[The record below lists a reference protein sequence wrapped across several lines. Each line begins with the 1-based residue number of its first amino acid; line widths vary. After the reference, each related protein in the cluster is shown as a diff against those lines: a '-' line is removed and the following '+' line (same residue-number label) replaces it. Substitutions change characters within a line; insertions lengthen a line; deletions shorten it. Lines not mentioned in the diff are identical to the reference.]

1 MSSSAHH
8 SDSGGSSATT
18 TTTTATTTTPTTT
31 TTTVISPSSS
41 SSSSGAASSSSAPK
55 ASPSSKLQQQQ
66 QKGGS
71 SAVAAPSS
79 SGAATGKAAA
89 NLNLGVAASTSSSN
103 ATTATCTS
111 ISASPT
117 SSRSSSPCSTPPPS
131 SSPLLIVEQ
140 APTGAASAYS
150 GSTPPMSIQ
159 SSGSQPPSF
168 GLGGG
173 PSSSSSSP
181 SSSSASLLYTPS
193 HGHASSGGGGGG
205 GTTHAASASAY
216 STSRAGRSLPKSS
229 SGRSLD
235 VNKLRE
241 KLQEV
246 KKLDKLND
254 NKKLQEHLSFLMDQE
269 EMLRQKIE
277 KLTLPLS
284 SSSPSSR
291 SSSPPLSPKSQRRTA
306 SPSLTP
312 TTSFTSAF
320 SSSSSSGASSAA
332 TAAGGSGN
340 TSNNNNS
347 VMAYEKLLAEITS
360 EISALKE
367 ICGTKSRRTSHKRTG
382 SSIGLLKSARD
393 KDHDLTT
400 EESFTGAEYSFM
412 SEVDTESFEDF
423 SDDEEHEKEDTF
435 SWNTLFQ
442 NLWEESPSK
451 ERESKWQALA
461 QDFIHNATTYGKIII
476 SETFVNSK
484 HKTIKPL
491 SCGGEDS
498 SLEAAKLQSANL
510 GFERYRHKGILYTLF
525 MDSQKTY
532 GSNQNAMKMGSHEIL
547 GCKSF
552 VNCKVPALHFPFLV
566 QIDFQGFRIVAH
578 SGIFLF
584 FFLSFLSFPSSFFL
598 LSSVFL
604 LFLET
609 RYPSFLT
616 TFLVFLL
623 ELPINERTLIY
634 GSSDGLSVYNEN
646 VKFSKKMQ
654 QAASKMNLKKHLV
667 GNKELCFNSEIE
679 GHYGVDGR
687 FYVKEFA
694 GIMPPETP
702 ERGTQ
707 HTGLCNR
714 LRPEFVRNNPS
725 PLSSDAFSKFGM
737 QRPEN
742 NQEIMEATK
751 RLHNETIPQFATWLD
766 GKDSKW
772 LSSKFVGEEIAAV
785 IHKHGINLRKLGLI
799 RAKCRAKQVRSIL
812 LQEIVARTIKNK
824 LRANLRT
831 KTRESPPMLLTP
843 VQNSVVDFLNLVFGK
858 TKASKNF
865 WTKELAY
872 LIQHDFPKALSEQE
886 LNESTTTMIVDLRG
900 TFGGPNNAAEKGQK
914 KEGEEEDTD
923 EEEEESDEDEDST
936 ADEEDEEEFVER
948 SERVERRASMS
959 LASTSS
965 SSSASTASAASGSAI
980 YGREKKDNTSTNNN
994 NNKAER
1000 GKKKEEKK
1008 KKKEEKKR
1016 KQEERKKER
1025 QKQKVEKGREK
1036 EKVKQ
1041 QRSSTKLQHPLPNIS
1056 SLPPHQQKEKENA
1069 ALNANNNNNPNTTN
1083 EEEDEAMMSA
1093 SVLDMVSLFRRVLSL
1108 SGVLLA
1114 VKPQQEFLESPNSGL
1129 WLYYQDIVGLQ
1140 TRVKF
1145 LNSEGNMVQR
1155 MFL

>member
-8 SDSGGSSATT
+8 GDSGGSSTT
-18 TTTTATTTTPTTT
+18 TTTTTTTTPTTT

-41 SSSSGAASSSSAPK
+41 GAASSSSASK
-55 ASPSSKLQQQQ
+55 ASPSSKLQQQQQQ

-71 SAVAAPSS
+71 SAVAASSSS

-89 NLNLGVAASTSSSN
+89 GAHLNLGAAASTSSSN

-111 ISASPT
+111 VSASPT

-131 SSPLLIVEQ
+131 SSSPLLIVEQ
-140 APTGAASAYS
+140 APTGAASAFS

-159 SSGSQPPSF
+159 PSGSQPPSF

-193 HGHASSGGGGGG
+193 HGHASGGGGG

-578 SGIFLF
+578 S
-584 FFLSFLSFPSSFFL
+584 
-598 LSSVFL
+598 
-604 LFLET
+604 
-609 RYPSFLT
+609 
-616 TFLVFLL
+616 

-714 LRPEFVRNNPS
+714 LRPEFVRNNSS

-785 IHKHGINLRKLGLI
+785 VHKHGINLRKLGLI
-799 RAKCRAKQVRSIL
+799 RAKCRSKQVRSIL

-872 LIQHDFPKALSEQE
+872 LIQHDFPKTLSEQE

-900 TFGGPNNAAEKGQK
+900 TFGGPNNAADKGQK

-923 EEEEESDEDEDST
+923 EEEEESDEDEDTT

-948 SERVERRASMS
+948 SERIERRASMS
-959 LASTSS
+959 LASASS
-965 SSSASTASAASGSAI
+965 SSSASTVSAASGSAI
-980 YGREKKDNTSTNNN
+980 YGREKKDNTSTNN

-1025 QKQKVEKGREK
+1025 QKQKVEKGKEK

-1056 SLPPHQQKEKENA
+1056 SLPPHQQKEKENV
-1069 ALNANNNNNPNTTN
+1069 ALNTTNNNNPNTTN
-1083 EEEDEAMMSA
+1083 EEEDEPVMSA